1 MNVISEAFRGDDAI
15 WMFLILA
22 VSIVSLAIIIER
34 FVVIYFKYNM
44 NGPQF
49 FAQIQKLVMQNNID
63 RAVKLCNAAA
73 EKALARV
80 LKAGLTRAN
89 KNELEIGNSI
99 EETTLEVIPAIQKR
113 LSNLPVLANVATLMG
128 LLGTIVGMI
137 AAFHGLGSVSA
148 DKRQEVLS
156 AGISLA
162 MYATAFGLLVAIPC
176 LLAHMWLNNKARI
189 MITEVDQYSTK
200 LQNLLVS
207 RLRGGLAAAP
217 AEERPAN

>member
-1 MNVISEAFRGDDAI
+1 MDVISQAFRGDDAI

-22 VSIVSLAIIIER
+22 VSVVTLGIIIER
-34 FVVIYFKYNM
+34 FLVIYFKFNM
-44 NGPQF
+44 NGPAF
-49 FAQIQKLVMQNNID
+49 YGQIQKLVMQNNID
-63 RAVKLCNAAA
+63 RAVKLCNTFAD
-73 EKALARV
+73 KALARV

-89 KNELEIGNSI
+89 KNELEIGNAI
-99 EETTLEVIPAIQKR
+99 EETMLEVVPAIQKR

-137 AAFHGLGSVSA
+137 GAFHGLGAVSA

-162 MYATAFGLLVAIPC
+162 MYATAFGLIVAIPA
-176 LLAHMWLNNKARI
+176 LLSHMWLNGKARVL
-189 MITEVDQYSTK
+189 ITEIDQYSTK

-207 RLRGGLAAAP
+207 RLRGGLASAP
-217 AEERPAN
+217 SEEKPAT